1 MEVYFRPLIIL
12 LASIA
17 LTVAGPVQA
26 EQGQAY
32 TLGTGDRISISVYG
46 QLDLTTEAEV
56 DVYGAVSM
64 PLLGSVE
71 VAGLTARLAAGV
83 IEKRLEVGGYLQT
96 AHVNLLV
103 TEYHSQSIA
112 VLGQVNQPG
121 RLTLRGPMTLT
132 GALAMAG
139 GINQNGSERIIL
151 VGADSEGNQSRREF
165 YLRELLD
172 SQAGE
177 RQTVRLKSGDT
188 IYVPL
193 ADQFYVNGQVRN
205 PGTFALD
212 RPLNVMQALT
222 ISGGTNQRASKDSV
236 ILYRRQDDG
245 SVKQHDADLY
255 EQIENGD
262 VVLVKESFF

>member
-1 MEVYFRPLIIL
+1 
-12 LASIA
+12 
-17 LTVAGPVQA
+17 
-26 EQGQAY
+26 
-32 TLGTGDRISISVYG
+32 
-46 QLDLTTEAEV
+46 
-56 DVYGAVSM
+56 
-64 PLLGSVE
+64 
-71 VAGLTARLAAGV
+71 
-83 IEKRLEVGGYLQT
+83 
-96 AHVNLLV
+96 
-103 TEYHSQSIA
+103 
-112 VLGQVNQPG
+112 
-121 RLTLRGPMTLT
+121 
-132 GALAMAG
+132 
-139 GINQNGSERIIL
+139 
-151 VGADSEGNQSRREF
+151 
-165 YLRELLD
+165 LRELLD